1 MPSFDIWILVSSPIQ
16 GFVEGTTYIFTFGG
30 FVCWKKI
37 PEVHRSNR
45 KLQDSDTKLH
55 ITSIIH
61 KERIF
66 LKRCA
71 SKPSKLFSRITAR
84 KIRTTESP
92 SSGSRTQN
100 LTNSGSVT
108 CEWSWRTRPNVL
120 CVTNQMSRKKKKRSS
135 WLNCALWDHELT
147 SPKIGPSRCA
157 RNTM

>member
-1 MPSFDIWILVSSPIQ
+1 M
-16 GFVEGTTYIFTFGG
+16 EGIIYIYFTFGG

-45 KLQDSDTKLH
+45 KLQDSATKLH

-108 CEWSWRTRPNVL
+108 CEWRWRTRPRVL
-120 CVTNQMSRKKKKRSS
+120 CVTHQMSCKKKKDPVDSTVRCRMMNYKVILVGTWRYWISIWRY
-135 WLNCALWDHELT
+135 WLVLGGT
-147 SPKIGPSRCA
+147 GPV
-157 RNTM
+157 